1 MKITVS
7 TTISSDVSTVWKN
20 WIRPADIK
28 KWNTASDDWH
38 TKDCT
43 VDFQIGG
50 KFNSRMEAKDGS
62 IGFNL
67 IGQYTQIVFQKLIQ
81 YILEDGRKVTVEFKN
96 LGELTQVNQTFMPD
110 EDHPKDDQRDGWQN
124 ILNNFTKHVESKSF
138 YR

>member
-7 TTISSDVSTVWKN
+7 TIISSDVSTVWKN

-28 KWNTASDDWH
+28 QWNTASNDWH
-38 TKDCT
+38 TTDCN

-50 KFNSRMEAKDGS
+50 KFNARMEAKDGS
-62 IGFNL
+62 VGFNL
-67 IGQYTQIVFQKLIQ
+67 TGQYTQIVFQKLIQ

-96 LGELTQVNQTFMPD
+96 LRELTQINQTFMPD
-110 EDHPKDDQRDGWQN
+110 EDHSVEDQRNAWQN